1 MLRTMTSSSRLNRT
15 TPAEASSCSDHAPGP
30 AKVGVEVADARLAEV
45 VGPALREQPDL
56 VRQVVQVVVDR
67 RGRQQDDL
75 LVFAVPAPAAV
86 ELDHRVQGQVAVR
99 LVVAEVVALV
109 DQDHV
114 GIAVGRRHRSVSR
127 PSSSMP
133 TIWAAMVARGQ
144 FPLPHL
150 PQRGRADDDGL
161 LAAVVGEVFEEL
173 LADPGLA
180 QAHGVGDQHAVVAGQ
195 DAAGLL
201 DGVVLELGQV
211 HGAAAELRGV
221 LAKFFLEVFVQGLG
235 VDLVGRVLLRAE
247 LAGVEQLDQVVLE
260 IDRVGPLPLV
270 PAPSGR

>member
-1 MLRTMTSSSRLNRT
+1 MNSRTWFARSYRSLLIGVAESRMTFLCSPSRPRPPL
-15 TPAEASSCSDHAPGP
+15 
-30 AKVGVEVADARLAEV
+30 
-45 VGPALREQPDL
+45 Q
-56 VRQVVQVVVDR
+56 
-67 RGRQQDDL
+67 
-75 LVFAVPAPAAV
+75 
-86 ELDHRVQGQVAVR
+86 LDQRVQGQVAVR

-114 GIAVGRRHRSVSR
+114 GVAVGCGVERVPAQLLH
-127 PSSSMP
+127 
-133 TIWAAMVARGQ
+133 ADDLGGDGGAGQ
-144 FPLPHL
+144 LPLPHL

-161 LAAVVGEVFEEL
+161 LAAVVGEVLQQL

-201 DGVVLELGQV
+201 DGVLLELGQV

-221 LAKFFLEVFVQGLG
+221 FAELLLEVLVQGLG

-260 IDRVGPLPLV
+260 IHRV
-270 PAPSGR
+270 APTAARTSAIRSVIALAPTSLLMKRRASSGTSTPDGSSSVSRSRTCSR